1 METIEKL
8 HKEFEML
15 NKVRDSLYDILEH
28 AGQDSET
35 KYKQAYL
42 DLLQDAKGLN
52 RDLYLLL
59 EDHSEVIMD
68 VEYEVERVPIKPIPS
83 QPAKTNLQEV
93 AKSILGLDTTP
104 LNEVS

>member
-68 VEYEVERVPIKPIPS
+68 VEYEVERVP
-83 QPAKTNLQEV
+83 V
-93 AKSILGLDTTP
+93 KSLANHMANEAIEAVLRTGRALGK
-104 LNEVS
+104 

>member
-8 HKEFEML
+8 HKEINTL
-15 NKVRDSLYDILEH
+15 YKVYDALFDILEH
-28 AGQDSET
+28 AGKDSET
-35 KYKQAYL
+35 KYKKTYL
-42 DLLQDAKGLN
+42 NLLQDAKELN

-68 VEYEVERVPIKPIPS
+68 VEYEVERVPVKKPIPS

-104 LNEVS
+104 KK